1 MCGRYYFFTPADI
14 VAERFRLAS
23 RSALGPRYNIA
34 PQQEAP
40 VVVDGPARRLAMM
53 KWGLV
58 PSWSKEPA
66 AGYRMINARAET
78 APEKPSFRGPFRKQR
93 ALIPADGFYEWKREG
108 SGKRPFALRLASRE
122 PFAMAGLWDRWRT
135 PEGEPLFSFTIL
147 TTTANGLVLAVHDR
161 MPVILPRKAEEAW
174 LDPKSPPEA
183 LKALLVPYV
192 GEMEALPLSTA
203 VNNPRNDG
211 PELLAPVA

>member
-14 VAERFRLAS
+14 VAERFGLAG
-23 RSALGPRYNIA
+23 RPPLRPRYNIA

-40 VVVDGPARRLAMM
+40 LVVDGAARRLAMM

-58 PSWSKEPA
+58 PSWSKDPA
-66 AGYRMINARAET
+66 AAYRMINARSET

-93 ALIPADGFYEWKREG
+93 ALVPADGFYEWKRVG

-135 PEGEPLFSFTIL
+135 PDGEELLSFTIL
-147 TTTANGLVLAVHDR
+147 TTSANGLVSAVHDR
-161 MPVILPRKAEEAW
+161 MPVILPRDAEEVW
-174 LDPKSPPEA
+174 LDSAAAPEA
-183 LKALLVPYV
+183 LKALLVPYA
-192 GEMEALPLSTA
+192 GAMEAVPLGTA
-203 VNNPRNDG
+203 VNNPRNEG
-211 PELLAPVA
+211 PEILSPVA